1 MKSPNSAIFS
11 PTTVIRSQRVSGL
24 LGSHCRAIDF
34 RSGADHIQGRR
45 GVDYAAGDTLVTFKA
60 THRIGVQDAV
70 AAK

>member
-1 MKSPNSAIFS
+1 MKSPNAAVFS
-11 PTTVIRSQRVSGL
+11 PTTVIRAQRIGGP
-24 LGSHCRAIDF
+24 LGSNRRAIDF

-45 GVDYAAGDTLVTFKA
+45 GVDYAASDCLVTLKA